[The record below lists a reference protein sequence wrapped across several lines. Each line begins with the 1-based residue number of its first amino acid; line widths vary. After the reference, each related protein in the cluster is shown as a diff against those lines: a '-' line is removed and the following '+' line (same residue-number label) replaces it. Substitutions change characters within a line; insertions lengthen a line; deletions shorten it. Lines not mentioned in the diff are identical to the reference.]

1 MPTNHKKNIYIY
13 VLACGLVSH
22 ARFAFFIEHNNIP
35 EIYLVFLVGKKVMDS
50 KAMWHLWMAVG
61 SH

>member
-22 ARFAFFIEHNNIP
+22 ARFAFFIEHITLQKFSWFSWFDN
-35 EIYLVFLVGKKVMDS
+35 KVMDS
-50 KAMWHLWMAVG
+50 KAMWHLWMAVW